1 LVILFAI
8 KAKMRWEESEDQEST
23 EYIVPQEPV
32 STTPETQTSDQN
44 KQ

>member
-8 KAKMRWEESEDQEST
+8 KAKMRWEEWEEEENT

-32 STTPETQTSDQN
+32 RTTPETQTSDQN